1 MLNEPLIMLALVL
14 ALLALAFVLG
24 RHPSPRREQMR
35 WQLDNQLI
43 GHCLDLL
50 QAMQKHRG
58 LGALHDATGI
68 AQRHAVADELDQLW
82 QDWPGADLQL
92 PPLPEQWPMLR
103 RNPNDFDA
111 HCRQIE
117 ALLEVLE
124 QLEDRLY
131 QRQRLDIRGLGAA
144 CRAQENLARL
154 RGLTVRAAYHGRC
167 PSGLQVQLN
176 FLCTHLHAEEDEPE
190 LSDLIEYLREELIDA
205 PQVRISPGDC
215 FALLTPLVERR
226 LQRIRQKWS

>member
-1 MLNEPLIMLALVL
+1 MLNEPLTMLALVL
-14 ALLALAFVLG
+14 ALLTLAFVLG

-43 GHCLDLL
+43 RHCLDLL

-58 LGALHDATGI
+58 LGALHDAMGI
-68 AQRHAVADELDQLW
+68 TQRHAVADELDQLW

-92 PPLPEQWPMLR
+92 PALHEQWPMLR
-103 RNPNDFDA
+103 RNPHDFDG

-131 QRQRLDIRGLGAA
+131 QRQHLDIRGLGEA

-154 RGLTVRAAYHGRC
+154 RGLAVRAAYHGRC
-167 PSGLQVQLN
+167 PSGLRVQLE
-176 FLCTHLHAEEDEPE
+176 FLCSHLHIEDDESE
-190 LSDLIEYLREELIDA
+190 LPALLERLREDLIDA
-205 PQVRISPGDC
+205 PQVRITPGEC
-215 FALLTPLVERR
+215 FALFTPLLERR